1 MYTCTTLS
9 EMTTTALF
17 LLLLTISCQVSAK
30 IPVSL
35 TIKDGILLPSGKYI
49 GTFTSQ
55 LQSAI
60 DFHYP
65 SVDKTT
71 WNTISIVNSSVLRY
85 LDLQGHYFADAP
97 LLLPSL
103 FVLRLNGS
111 LVDALNLTTHPVN
124 GDTNAYPG
132 LVTLNSTTY
141 SAVLGVGSAAT
152 INASTHSGTQ
162 MHAVSIL
169 NSQKTAVR
177 GLRLVSQWETCVGIR
192 GGVHNEVS
200 SNNVG
205 GESGRTTPATRG
217 VWALATSRAY
227 VHHNHVHH
235 ADKHALDFDA
245 YTGNSVAWENLCED
259 NKEQGIFVE
268 ETSHDNVIVS
278 NTCRRN
284 GHGIGV
290 YTLTVG
296 PVSNNIFFGNI
307 VTNNEREGITAGGFG
322 HDTTHFSQKN
332 VFFANT
338 ATGNNQGSNT
348 GIAGSGSSG
357 GAQFNPMHGA
367 NQGDHW
373 FGNTVVSSGSSSST
387 TQQFFPIPHENG
399 DVSIFEP

>member
-1 MYTCTTLS
+1 MLLTTK
-9 EMTTTALF
+9 AI
-17 LLLLTISCQVSAK
+17 LLLLHTISCEVFAK
-30 IPVSL
+30 TPVSL
-35 TIKDGILLPSGKYI
+35 TVKDGVLLPSGKYI

-60 DFHYP
+60 DWLYP
-65 SVDKTT
+65 AVDQTT
-71 WNTISIVNSSVLRY
+71 WSSISLVNNSVLRY
-85 LDLQGHYFADAP
+85 LDLQGHYYADAP

-111 LVDALNLTTHPVN
+111 LIDAANLTSHPLN
-124 GDTNAYPG
+124 GDASAYPG

-141 SAVLGVGSAAT
+141 SAVLGVGTAPT

-162 MHAVSIL
+162 MHAVSVL
-169 NSQKTAVR
+169 NSQKSAVR
-177 GLRLVSQWETCVGIR
+177 GLRAVSQWETCVGIR

-200 SNNVG
+200 SNDVG
-205 GESGRTTPATRG
+205 GEPGRTTSGRG
-217 VWALATSRAY
+217 VWTLATSRAY

-245 YTGNSVAWENLCED
+245 YTGASVAWGNLCED
-259 NKEQGIFVE
+259 NKEEGIFVE
-268 ETSHDNVIVS
+268 ETAHDNVIVS

-296 PVSNNIFFGNI
+296 PVSSNTFFGNI
-307 VTNNEREGITAGGFG
+307 VANNVKEGITAGGLG
-322 HDTTHFSQKN
+322 HDSTHFSEKN

-338 ATGNNQGSNT
+338 ATGNNAAGTGS
-348 GIAGSGSSG
+348 
-357 GAQFNPMHGA
+357 GAQFDPMHGA

-373 FGNTVVSSGSSSST
+373 FGNTVASESRT
-387 TQQFFPIPHENG
+387 QFFPIPHENG
-399 DVSIFEP
+399 EVSIFEP